1 MNINYSPLLLN
12 GALQLQRLRT
22 SLPTQLQYPSPGEG
36 TKWLSDLKGQW
47 TLQDIVRLVPNS
59 CVPQPKPA
67 MAEVRGNEWVN
78 LRVTKSQ
85 IFILYPKTA
94 HKFVPSSLSH
104 CFTLEITSKWA
115 WLPQVS
121 SSMEKKNNKKNI
133 IYDAVTILL
142 FKC

>member
-36 TKWLSDLKGQW
+36 TKWLSDFKGQW

-59 CVPQPKPA
+59 YVPQPKPA

-121 SSMEKKNNKKNI
+121 SSMEKKKTTKNI